1 MLDPFLP
8 SRGLLLIR
16 SLQVDKAMQML
27 ITPRCDSWDLGE
39 VL

>member
-8 SRGLLLIR
+8 SRGLLIR

-27 ITPRCDSWDLGE
+27 ITPRCDSRDLGE
-39 VL
+39 AEP